1 MKVLNKFVIY
11 QTNQDDYLS
20 DVVEGEEANI
30 LGWRPHPQQA
40 IKFDTIDEARSTAQ
54 RIVDNKGYDL
64 LICELRES
72 DTQLGVFEVDAVAPR
87 MNPNLN

>member
-1 MKVLNKFVIY
+1 
-11 QTNQDDYLS
+11 
-20 DVVEGEEANI
+20 VVEGERDNI
-30 LGWRPHPQQA
+30 LGWHPHPQHA
-40 IKFDTIDEARSTAQ
+40 IKFDTIDEARRTAQ

-72 DTQLGVFEVDAVAPR
+72 DTQFGVFEADSVAPR